1 MIQGLLVKKKDKQEI
16 INYLKEKRFWGR
28 WLPEN
33 KDDYSS
39 LINREKFWS
48 PAYKEQYAENIW
60 KTIDNTKYE
69 VIVSTESAKG
79 IFDRDSSGANQP
91 YNIPCRYIFEGM
103 KLKYTTFDCGLS
115 LDEGKTIVINTKPDS
130 VLIRKK
136 ELINFLD
143 QNDLDI
149 IWTLV
154 GEKFL
159 YIKNKQEEWYL
170 AELEGLFYLE
180 ENNVKKEFFKLYNR
194 E

>member
-1 MIQGLLVKKKDKQEI
+1 
-16 INYLKEKRFWGR
+16 
-28 WLPEN
+28 
-33 KDDYSS
+33 
-39 LINREKFWS
+39 
-48 PAYKEQYAENIW
+48 
-60 KTIDNTKYE
+60 
-69 VIVSTESAKG
+69 
-79 IFDRDSSGANQP
+79 
-91 YNIPCRYIFEGM
+91 M